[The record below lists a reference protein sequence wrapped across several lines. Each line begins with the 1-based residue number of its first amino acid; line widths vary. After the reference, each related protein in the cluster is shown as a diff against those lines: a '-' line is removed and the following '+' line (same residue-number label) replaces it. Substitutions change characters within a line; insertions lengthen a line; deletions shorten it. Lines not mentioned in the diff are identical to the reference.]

1 MLAFDGNSLP
11 HATVHMIPGFV
22 KTGASN
28 TSLNGLI
35 WADGICTNSGPFSL
49 ITETSNGSS
58 VVRDLNQQWGWE
70 NKNFPG
76 YGQMVTRGV
85 RGTGLDTFR
94 RW

>member
-1 MLAFDGNSLP
+1 MDSLP
-11 HATVHMIPGFV
+11 HATIHLIPGIV
-22 KTGASN
+22 STGSSR

-49 ITETSNGSS
+49 ITDTSEGGS
-58 VVRDLNQQWGWE
+58 VVRALNDRWNWE
-70 NKNFPG
+70 NKNFAG